1 MNQGIIKSIE
11 SFFTNDEKKEKEMT
25 NLKVGNVAPDFEALN
40 EKGETVKLAD
50 FAGKKL
56 VLFFYP
62 ADDTP
67 GCTAAA
73 CSLRDHYAELK
84 NKGFEMLGVSPD
96 TVKKH
101 GKFIAKYTFPFSL
114 IADENQTVMNA
125 YGVWGE
131 KKFMGRTFDGVLR
144 TTFVIDENSNI
155 EHIVTKVDTKNHAA
169 QLLELYENVPQ

>member
-11 SFFTNDEKKEKEMT
+11 SFFKNEDKKEKIMT
-25 NLKVGNVAPDFEALN
+25 NLKTGDVAPDFEALN

-56 VLFFYP
+56 ILFFYP

-73 CSLRDHYAELK
+73 CSLRDHYAELQK
-84 NKGFEMLGVSPD
+84 RGFEMLGVSPD

-101 GKFIAKYTFPFSL
+101 GKFITKHAFPFSL

-144 TTFVIDENSNI
+144 TTFVIDENGNI
-155 EHIVTKVDTKNHAA
+155 EHVVTKVDTKNHAE
-169 QLLELYENVPQ
+169 QLLELYENAPK